1 MGEMIE
7 IIHNSQDALD
17 KKIVKVKFE
26 IM

>member
-1 MGEMIE
+1 MIE